1 MARNYTEL
9 DLIRLAIREQLLDL
23 HTMIP
28 AKIESYDSST
38 QKATVVVS
46 INRGI
51 NNKVFP
57 PAKLFNV
64 KVAFPR
70 MGDRGVS
77 YEVKVGDSVLLG
89 FAHRDLTQ
97 WASAGE
103 GFGPNTNDICPL
115 SSAVVIAGLSPDLQ
129 TFTQK
134 QGVTEL
140 VGDKVFIGKPSEK
153 ASALA
158 KQTGTTVSDVL
169 SYLPATVPAE
179 PKIKFQPNLSATT
192 KLYTTG
198 NIDLVSIL
206 INLVDNLINAAYGGN
221 TLFGGAAGSPVAA
234 IATDINQIDKETAAN
249 LGKIVEDLKKL
260 KASN

>member
-1 MARNYTEL
+1 MSRNYTEL

-28 AKIESYDSST
+28 AKIESYDSTT

-103 GFGPNTNDICPL
+103 GFGPISNDICPL
-115 SSAVVIAGLSPDLQ
+115 SSAVVIAGISPDLQ
-129 TFTQK
+129 NFTQK

-140 VGDKVFIGKPSEK
+140 VGSKLFLGDPK
-153 ASALA
+153 AVGPTLAPQLTPTPHVPVLPA
-158 KQTGTTVSDVL
+158 KQ
-169 SYLPATVPAE
+169 LPYAAKEYGPL
-179 PKIKFQPNLSATT
+179 NL
-192 KLYTTG
+192 
-198 NIDLVSIL
+198 DLVSLLVSL
-206 INLVDNLINAAYGGN
+206 IENLLAASYGITYISG
-221 TLFGGAAGSPVAA
+221 TPSGMDG
-234 IATDINQIDKETAAN
+234 IDDTSRAN
-249 LGKIVEDLKKL
+249 LTKIVEALKKL

>member
-1 MARNYTEL
+1 MARNHTEL
-9 DLIRLAIREQLLDL
+9 DLIRLAIREQLLDV

-28 AKIESYDSST
+28 AKVEKYDSLT

-51 NNKVFP
+51 NNTVFP

-77 YEVKVGDSVLLG
+77 YEVKTGDSVLLG
-89 FAHRDLTQ
+89 FAHRDLTK
-97 WASAGE
+97 WTAAGE
-103 GFGPNTNDICPL
+103 GFGPNSNDICPL

-129 TFTQK
+129 NFTQK

-140 VGDKVFIGKPSEK
+140 VGGKLFLGDPKAVGPTLTSQVFPTIPPGPLP
-153 ASALA
+153 AVAVPTP
-158 KQTGTTVSDVL
+158 TGSKEYGVL
-169 SYLPATVPAE
+169 SL
-179 PKIKFQPNLSATT
+179 
-192 KLYTTG
+192 
-198 NIDLVSIL
+198 DLVSLL
-206 INLVDNLINAAYGGN
+206 IAAIEN
-221 TLFGGAAGSPVAA
+221 IVAAGYG
-234 IATDINQIDKETAAN
+234 TDTASGASVSIGKMDPISSAN
-249 LGKIVEDLKKL
+249 LESIVEALNKL

>member
-1 MARNYTEL
+1 MARNHTEL
-9 DLIRLAIREQLLDL
+9 DLIRLAIREQLLDV

-28 AKIESYDSST
+28 AKVEKYDSLT

-51 NNKVFP
+51 NNTVFP

-77 YEVKVGDSVLLG
+77 YEVKTGDSVLLG
-89 FAHRDLTQ
+89 FAHRDLTK
-97 WASAGE
+97 WTSAGE
-103 GFGPNTNDICPL
+103 GFGPNSNDICPL

-129 TFTQK
+129 NFTQK

-140 VGDKVFIGKPSEK
+140 VGSKLFLGDPKAVGPTLTAQVFPTVPPAVNPAGNPVL
-153 ASALA
+153 AAPALSP
-158 KQTGTTVSDVL
+158 TVSKQYGVL
-169 SYLPATVPAE
+169 
-179 PKIKFQPNLSATT
+179 NL
-192 KLYTTG
+192 
-198 NIDLVSIL
+198 DLVSLL
-206 INLVDNLINAAYGGN
+206 IAAIEN
-221 TLFGGAAGSPVAA
+221 IVAAGYG
-234 IATDINQIDKETAAN
+234 TDTTAAGIISIGQMDPLSSAN
-249 LGKIVEDLKKL
+249 LESIVEALNKL

>member
-1 MARNYTEL
+1 MSRNYTEL

-28 AKIESYDSST
+28 AKIESYDSTT

-103 GFGPNTNDICPL
+103 GFGPISNDICPL

-129 TFTQK
+129 NFTQK

-140 VGDKVFIGKPSEK
+140 VGDKIFIGKPKE
-153 ASALA
+153 AGP
-158 KQTGTTVSDVL
+158 T
-169 SYLPATVPAE
+169 
-179 PKIKFQPNLSATT
+179 LSAQVYPPVPPLPVPVAPIPAPQPSLNKTYKPLNLDLISLLVAT
-192 KLYTTG
+192 IE
-198 NIDLVSIL
+198 NII
-206 INLVDNLINAAYGGN
+206 
-221 TLFGGAAGSPVAA
+221 AAGYG
-234 IATDINQIDKETAAN
+234 TDTTAAGIISTGQMDPISSSN
-249 LGKIVEDLKKL
+249 LNAIVEALKKL